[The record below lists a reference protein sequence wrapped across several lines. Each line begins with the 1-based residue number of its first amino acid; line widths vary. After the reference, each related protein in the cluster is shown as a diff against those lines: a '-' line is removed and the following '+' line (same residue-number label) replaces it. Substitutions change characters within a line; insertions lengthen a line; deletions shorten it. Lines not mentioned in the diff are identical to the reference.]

1 MIKYLVMIPIG
12 GSTPQRFPSMQVF
25 PMVYQAKQGLVGIME
40 AEDLGHLE
48 HLLLSGGW
56 GSSDW
61 DRCIVSVIVKTE
73 ED

>member
-1 MIKYLVMIPIG
+1 MPKYLVMIPIG
-12 GSTPQRFPSMQVF
+12 GSIPSRFPTMSVF
-25 PMVYQAKQGLVGIME
+25 RTCYAVKQGLVGIME

-48 HLLLSGGW
+48 HLLISSSW

-61 DRCIVSVIVKTE
+61 DRCVVAEVVKME